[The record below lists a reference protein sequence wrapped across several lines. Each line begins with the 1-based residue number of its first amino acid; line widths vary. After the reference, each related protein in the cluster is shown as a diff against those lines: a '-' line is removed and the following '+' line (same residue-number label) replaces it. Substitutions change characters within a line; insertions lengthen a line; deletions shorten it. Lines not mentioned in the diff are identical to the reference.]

1 MDREI
6 LFRGKRIDNGEW
18 VKGHLLIGVTGI
30 HYIITLHDHI
40 LGIIEMYEVDPSTV
54 GQYTGKSDMSGERAF
69 EGDIIVPDEYTSDT
83 ATGIIRFGE
92 NRPDTSGGNHQ
103 EIGFWV
109 EWKGAAADCWRND
122 LGYWLLKSRIVGNI
136 HGGKDYQHE

>member
-1 MDREI
+1 MNREI

-18 VKGHLLIGVTGI
+18 VESDGI
-30 HYIITLHDHI
+30 LRFSDNIYKLDTIDRWMI
-40 LGIIEMYEVDPSTV
+40 VDPFTV
-54 GQYTGKSDMSGERAF
+54 GQYTGKSDMSGKRAF

-136 HGGKDYQHE
+136 HDGKDGQHDEL